1 MSGTFGRRGEEY
13 GRVVRE
19 REEVEKRRNPG
30 FRRLLHIPRD
40 QTEKAM

>member
-1 MSGTFGRRGEEY
+1 MSGTFARRGEEY
-13 GRVVRE
+13 GRVAGG